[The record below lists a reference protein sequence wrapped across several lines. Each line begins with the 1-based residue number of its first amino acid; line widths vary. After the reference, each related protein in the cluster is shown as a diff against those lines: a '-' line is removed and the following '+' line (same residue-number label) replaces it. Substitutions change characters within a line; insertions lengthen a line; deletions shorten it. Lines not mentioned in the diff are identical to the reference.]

1 MKLEATEDDIYRL
14 MDRRGHCLYGIILC
28 GIMAAVSVCYLVYGK
43 KCWDILYLLTVF
55 CLGICFLAYRVWSIG
70 RRIME
75 TEGCYLELEPDCLVV
90 RQPEADGRYE
100 CCRIFYGEI
109 EKIVE
114 GSRRGVPGFYVV
126 MKKMGEERKSFML
139 LDGREREQTVFYVR
153 SLGYGKQEFTIFYR
167 KLLQNLPDYVAVLG
181 TEQQEIWK
189 MKKTYTEAGMAVGM
203 ALAYVV
209 PKIIEIA
216 GLL

>member
-14 MDRRGHCLYGIILC
+14 MDRRGCCLCGIILC
-28 GIMAAVSVCYLVYGK
+28 GVMAAVSVCYLVYGK
-43 KCWDILYLLTVF
+43 KCWDFLYLLAAL
-55 CLGICFLAYRVWSIG
+55 CLGICFFVYQTWSIS

-75 TEGCYLELEPDCLVV
+75 TEGCYLELEPNCLVV
-90 RQPEADGRYE
+90 RQPEVDGRYE

-114 GSRRGVPGFYVV
+114 GSRRGVPEFYVV
-126 MKKMGEERKSFML
+126 MRKMGEERKSFIL
-139 LDGREREQTVFYVR
+139 LDGRERDQTVFYVR
-153 SLGYGKQEFTIFYR
+153 SLGYGKQAFTGFYQKFR
-167 KLLQNLPDYVAVLG
+167 QNLPDHVAVLG

-189 MKKTYTEAGMAVGM
+189 MKKTYAEAGMAAGM
-203 ALAYVV
+203 VLAYVV